1 MKRYHEFAQV
11 CSEQITA
18 ALTQEEVLDQAASV
32 IAESIKN
39 DGILHVF
46 GCGHSQMFGE
56 ELCFRTGGLGAV
68 NAIMTPYYGIYPHYR
83 LSQLMERQEGFAD
96 TVFNMMNPQKQDVM
110 LIVSVSGRNPAGI
123 DMAMAAKKMGMI
135 VIACTSLDYSNHV
148 TSRHS
153 SGLLLK
159 DVADIVIDVCGVEGD
174 AVLSHPDIKEKFC
187 STSTVVTMTVLV
199 GLIGQVI
206 EILADQG
213 IEPPIWVS
221 GNLDRGDE
229 VNQKIAARY
238 HDRVDIL

>member
-18 ALTQEEVLDQAASV
+18 ALAQEEVLDQAASV

-68 NAIMTPYYGIYPHYR
+68 NAIMTPHYGIYPHYR

-96 TVFNMMNPQKQDVM
+96 TVFKMMNPQKQDVM
-110 LIVSVSGRNPAGI
+110 LVVSVSGRNPAGI
-123 DMAMAAKKMGMI
+123 DMAMAAKKMGMT
-135 VIACTSLDYSNHV
+135 VIACTSMDYSSHV

-174 AVLSHPDIKEKFC
+174 AVLSHPGIKEKFC

>member
-18 ALTQEEVLDQAASV
+18 ALMQEEVLDQAASV

-68 NAIMTPYYGIYPHYR
+68 NAIMTPHYGIYPHYR

-96 TVFNMMNPQKQDVM
+96 TVFKMMNPQKQDIM
-110 LIVSVSGRNPAGI
+110 LVVSVSGRNPAGI
-123 DMAMAAKKMGMI
+123 DMAMAAKKMGMT
-135 VIACTSLDYSNHV
+135 VIACTSMDYSNHV
-148 TSRHS
+148 ISRHS

-229 VNQKIAARY
+229 VNQKIATRY